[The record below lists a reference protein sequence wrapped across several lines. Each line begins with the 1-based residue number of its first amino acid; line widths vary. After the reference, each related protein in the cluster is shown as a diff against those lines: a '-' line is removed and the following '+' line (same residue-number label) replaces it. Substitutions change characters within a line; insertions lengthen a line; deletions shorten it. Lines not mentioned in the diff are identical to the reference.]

1 MQGSIQKFILLLL
14 LITGHVAMAQVK
26 FSATV
31 SSSQVSKNEMLQLRL
46 VVENAAEVQK
56 ITPPEFKNFVVVSG
70 PNQESGMTSVNGDV
84 KRYIALTYILQPK
97 TAGKFVIGAA
107 IAKADGK
114 EFKSS
119 PVSIEVSNTNAPN
132 SQQNNNASPF
142 GGFNPFDDTP
152 TPPPFNDYILKK
164 GENAADKVSRNMFV
178 KMELDR
184 TNCYVGEPIIATY
197 KLYTRLKSESNLTKT
212 PSFNGF
218 SVIDLMQADNMG
230 YTREKVNGREY
241 NVYILRKAQLYPL
254 QSGNLEL
261 DPVEIENNV
270 HFIKEAF
277 ANRESSMMN
286 DVFQEFE
293 DASIPPEGV
302 ENQKVI
308 LKSKPASIVV
318 KPLPD
323 SNAPVGFKGAVGR
336 FSIEASLEKNTFTTD
351 DAGKLNV
358 MVSGEGNLQL
368 VNSPEIEWPKNFE
381 AFDPAITDDITKT
394 TVPVSGKKM
403 ISYPFTITMP
413 GNYTIP
419 AIHFSYFDPKQGKY
433 KTDSTQ
439 PISFTVTQGTGIKND
454 SVAVIKKE
462 QAGFLNKFF
471 NNRRWVVSSVA
482 ILIILGLLFWLK
494 KDRKKEA
501 QLKIA
506 AQQKTAEE
514 KAAADAIA
522 ATIDTTE
529 TNYLEQAGNLIHGDN
544 TVFYTELNLALK
556 KYLSQKLQLPIETIN
571 KKNIAEQLDKKN
583 IAVDTANQL
592 QQILSDV
599 EMQLYA
605 PFTSEEKKYE
615 LYNSAAEIIQ
625 LLDTYKN

>member
-1 MQGSIQKFILLLL
+1 
-14 LITGHVAMAQVK
+14 
-26 FSATV
+26 
-31 SSSQVSKNEMLQLRL
+31 
-46 VVENAAEVQK
+46 
-56 ITPPEFKNFVVVSG
+56 
-70 PNQESGMTSVNGDV
+70 
-84 KRYIALTYILQPK
+84 
-97 TAGKFVIGAA
+97 
-107 IAKADGK
+107 
-114 EFKSS
+114 
-119 PVSIEVSNTNAPN
+119 
-132 SQQNNNASPF
+132 
-142 GGFNPFDDTP
+142 
-152 TPPPFNDYILKK
+152 
-164 GENAADKVSRNMFV
+164 
-178 KMELDR
+178 
-184 TNCYVGEPIIATY
+184 
-197 KLYTRLKSESNLTKT
+197 
-212 PSFNGF
+212 
-218 SVIDLMQADNMG
+218 
-230 YTREKVNGREY
+230 
-241 NVYILRKAQLYPL
+241 
-254 QSGNLEL
+254 
-261 DPVEIENNV
+261 
-270 HFIKEAF
+270 
-277 ANRESSMMN
+277 
-286 DVFQEFE
+286 VFQEFE